1 MGIDAQRRG
10 LRHHHL
16 AQYPA
21 RDGARLP
28 TIGDPMKVLIFI
40 QWPVKAWSIPDKQA
54 SALALQFPDIEFIRA
69 HTLDEAG
76 RAIADVDAC
85 FTPHLLPDMIATAP
99 RLRWVH
105 SSAAAVEGLLPLT
118 ELAAAGVTV
127 TNSRGIQAIPIAEHV
142 MGGLLVLSRRFDRT
156 LAAQRDRLWIQN
168 ALSDDWPRMLHG
180 QRMTVVGLGTIGL
193 EVAKRAH
200 AFGVHVTAVRRHPER
215 EQPAF
220 VDMVLGADELDE
232 ALADRDIAVVSAP
245 GIAST
250 RGMIGAAQLARLQ
263 RGAILVNIARA
274 GIVDGLA
281 MQAALASGHLGGAV
295 LDVFEQ
301 EPLPATDPLW
311 TTPNVVITPH
321 SAGFRA
327 SHWDDV
333 LALFSDNL
341 RRFQSGASLQNI
353 VDPTVGY

>member
-1 MGIDAQRRG
+1 
-10 LRHHHL
+10 
-16 AQYPA
+16 
-21 RDGARLP
+21 
-28 TIGDPMKVLIFI
+28 MKILIFI
-40 QWPVKAWSIPDKQA
+40 QWPVKAWSIPDAQA
-54 SALALQFPDIEFIRA
+54 LELARRFPDVHFIRA
-69 HTLDEAG
+69 HTLDEAA
-76 RAIADVDAC
+76 RAIVDVDAC
-85 FTPHLLPDMIATAP
+85 FTPHLLPEMIAQAP

-105 SSAAAVEGLLPLT
+105 SSAAAVEGLLPLP

-142 MGGLLVLSRRFDRT
+142 LGGLLVLSRRFNRT
-156 LAAQRDRLWIQN
+156 LAAQHDRLWIQN

-180 QRMTVVGLGTIGL
+180 QRMTIVGLGTIGL
-193 EVAKRAH
+193 EIAKRAH
-200 AFGVHVTAVRRHPER
+200 AFGMHVTAVRRRPER
-215 EQPAF
+215 EQPAC
-220 VDMVLGADELDE
+220 VDQVVGAHALDE

-250 RGMIGAAQLARLQ
+250 RGMIGAPQLAQLR

-274 GIVDGLA
+274 GIIDGTA
-281 MQAALASGHLGGAV
+281 MHAALASGQLGGAV

-327 SHWDDV
+327 SHWDEV
-333 LALFSDNL
+333 VALYSDNL
-341 RRFQSGASLQNI
+341 RRFQEGAPLQNI
-353 VDPTVGY
+353 VDRAYGY